1 MLTKP
6 GGERRWAETWR
17 VLAYTLAISLAF
29 IALGKLQRAAMG
41 GLLQISTLVDSGLFD
56 RNSAAQLDGEAA
68 QVERASR
75 AALQRLSPAYRRAT
89 FRLGYELGYASE
101 WAGSFAM
108 SSKSAQNQA
117 QVLTERHLAVA
128 RGLAQLLGVGEV
140 SVLRVENA
148 QDFGTLNQRIEDD
161 ENGLAGRFE
170 RQLSLHHRHLYLLG
184 MHLGTESAR
193 VETTAGGIASPQTL
207 LIRRHA
213 TAAGIAPGL
222 WKPLASPPGL
232 ETPAQIVA
240 RYRAGLAALDA
251 SLEQP
256 IVASPAGSQ

>member
-1 MLTKP
+1 ML
-6 GGERRWAETWR
+6 
-17 VLAYTLAISLAF
+17 SLKKILFPVDFSDRCA
-29 IALGKLQRAAMG
+29 GAANF
-41 GLLQISTLVDSGLFD
+41 V
-56 RNSAAQLDGEAA
+56 EA
-68 QVERASR
+68 
-75 AALQRLSPAYRRAT
+75 
-89 FRLGYELGYASE
+89 
-101 WAGSFAM
+101 
-108 SSKSAQNQA
+108 
-117 QVLTERHLAVA
+117 
-128 RGLAQLLGVGEV
+128 
-140 SVLRVENA
+140 
-148 QDFGTLNQRIEDD
+148 
-161 ENGLAGRFE
+161 LAGRFE

-193 VETTAGGIASPQTL
+193 VETTAGGIASPETL